1 MIPFNKY
8 LSTGRVEATNYL
20 WDQLQPP
27 KKAVKWRGE
36 PMPVAKVPVENV
48 ENYEIRAKG
57 NKTYAGMGE
66 VGENVL

>member
-1 MIPFNKY
+1 
-8 LSTGRVEATNYL
+8 
-20 WDQLQPP
+20 
-27 KKAVKWRGE
+27 
-36 PMPVAKVPVENV
+36 MPVAKVPVENV